1 VRPPEEQGSSGLSAA
16 PPSGRLL
23 DSPIVRPIPLVDVK
37 AQYEPL
43 VPRIREAI
51 DGVLESGE
59 FILGPNVAAFE
70 REAADYLGV
79 ADSVGVANGTD
90 ALVLVLD
97 ALGVGAGDEV
107 ICPSFTFYA
116 TAEAIARRGATPV
129 FADVDAATMNL
140 DPDDVATRITDRTKA
155 IIAVHLFGRPAPL
168 AELVRLGPPVI
179 EDAAQ
184 AFGSP
189 EIARTGIAST
199 FSFYPT
205 KNLFCIG
212 DGGLVST
219 NDLELAERVRMLRF
233 HGSRD
238 KVDFEL
244 IGYNSRLDE
253 LQAAVLRVFLGEL
266 DRWVAERREAAAR
279 YSELGLG
286 NACEL
291 PEDEPGHVYHLFV
304 CRSPERDRIR
314 AALKDA
320 GIGSAVYYTTPLH
333 LQPALTYLG
342 YAAGSLPVTEQLAQD
357 NFSVPIWAGIGA
369 DAQERV
375 VSVVQAAAP
384 VAS

>member
-1 VRPPEEQGSSGLSAA
+1 
-16 PPSGRLL
+16 
-23 DSPIVRPIPLVDVK
+23 
-37 AQYEPL
+37 
-43 VPRIREAI
+43 
-51 DGVLESGE
+51 
-59 FILGPNVAAFE
+59 
-70 REAADYLGV
+70 
-79 ADSVGVANGTD
+79 
-90 ALVLVLD
+90 VLD
-97 ALGVGAGDEV
+97 ALGVGRGDEV
-107 ICPSFTFYA
+107 ICPAFTFYA

-129 FADVDAATMNL
+129 FADVDASTMNL
-140 DPDDVATRITDRTKA
+140 EAEDVAARITKRTKA
-155 IIAVHLFGRPAPL
+155 ILAVHLFGRPAPL
-168 AELVRLGPPVI
+168 GELVQLGVPVI

-189 EIARTGIAST
+189 DVARTGIAST

-219 NDLELAERVRMLRF
+219 DDPELAERVRMLRF

-253 LQAAVLRVFLGEL
+253 LQAAVLRIFLAEL
-266 DRWVAERREAAAR
+266 DGWVAQRREAAAR
-279 YSELGLG
+279 YAELGLG
-286 NACEL
+286 AACDL

-314 AALKDA
+314 AALKEA
-320 GIGSAVYYTTPLH
+320 AIGSAVYYTTPLH
-333 LQPALTYLG
+333 LQNAFSDLG
-342 YAAGSLPVTEQLAQD
+342 YGHGSLPVTEQLALD
-357 NFSVPIWAGIGA
+357 NFSVPLWAGIDA

>member
-1 VRPPEEQGSSGLSAA
+1 
-16 PPSGRLL
+16 LL
-23 DSPIVRPIPLVDVK
+23 AVRPIPLVDVK

-43 VPRIREAI
+43 LPRIREAI
-51 DGVLESGE
+51 DGVLESAE

-70 REAADYLGV
+70 GEAANYLGV
-79 ADSVGVANGTD
+79 RETIGVANGTD
-90 ALVLVLD
+90 AIVLVLD
-97 ALGVGAGDEV
+97 ALGIGPGDEV
-107 ICPSFTFYA
+107 ICPAFTFYA

-140 DPDDVATRITDRTKA
+140 DADDVAARVTARTKA
-155 IIAVHLFGRPAPL
+155 ILAVHLFGRPAPIS
-168 AELVRLGPPVI
+168 ELVQLGVPVI

-189 EIARTGIAST
+189 EIGRTGVAST

-205 KNLFCIG
+205 KNLFALG

-219 NDLELAERVRMLRF
+219 DDAELAQRVRMLRF

-238 KVDFEL
+238 KVDFQL
-244 IGYNSRLDE
+244 LGYNSRLDE
-253 LQAAVLRVFLGEL
+253 LQAAVLRIFLSEL
-266 DRWVAERREAAAR
+266 DSWIAAR
-279 YSELGLG
+279 RDAASRYAELGLG
-286 NACEL
+286 GACEL
-291 PEDEPGHVYHLFV
+291 PDDEPGHAYHLFV

-320 GIGSAVYYTTPLH
+320 GIASAVYYTTPLH
-333 LQPALTYLG
+333 LQPALSYLG
-342 YAAGSLPVTEQLAQD
+342 YSAGSLPVTEQLGRE
-357 NFSVPIWAGIGA
+357 NFSVPLWAGI
-369 DAQERV
+369 DAETQERV

>member
-1 VRPPEEQGSSGLSAA
+1 M
-16 PPSGRLL
+16 
-23 DSPIVRPIPLVDVK
+23 RPIPLVDVK
-37 AQYEPL
+37 AQYVPFL
-43 VPRIREAI
+43 PRIREAI

-79 ADSVGVANGTD
+79 RDSVGVANGTD

-97 ALGVGAGDEV
+97 ALGVGRGDEV
-107 ICPSFTFYA
+107 ICPAFTFYA

-129 FADVDAATMNL
+129 FADVDASTMNL
-140 DPDDVATRITDRTKA
+140 EAEDVAARITKRTKA
-155 IIAVHLFGRPAPL
+155 ILAVHLFGRPAPL
-168 AELVRLGPPVI
+168 AELGQLGVPVI

-189 EIARTGIAST
+189 DVARTGIAST

-219 NDLELAERVRMLRF
+219 DDPELAERVRMLRF

-253 LQAAVLRVFLGEL
+253 LQAAVLRIFIAEL
-266 DRWVAERREAAAR
+266 DDWVAQRREAAAR
-279 YSELGLG
+279 YAELGLG
-286 NACEL
+286 AACEL

-314 AALKDA
+314 AALREA
-320 GIGSAVYYTTPLH
+320 AIGSAVYYTTPLH
-333 LQPALTYLG
+333 LQNAFSDLG
-342 YAAGSLPVTEQLAQD
+342 YGHGSLPVTEQLALD
-357 NFSVPIWAGIGA
+357 NFSVPLWAGIDA

-375 VSVVQAAAP
+375 VSVVQAAAL